1 MGTTT
6 GKGRNGGWMVSA
18 SELNTFSFC
27 EHAWFLRHIVGL
39 RPGRRD
45 RFAAGRAGHR
55 AHAQRVFS
63 SRKLL
68 RTLTVVAVVC
78 LVVLAVVWTMGG
90 R

>member
-1 MGTTT
+1 MGTTR
-6 GKGRNGGWMVSA
+6 GKRRKGRWIVSA

-45 RFAAGRAGHR
+45 RFAAGRAGHK

-68 RTLTVVAVVC
+68 RTLTVLAVVC
-78 LVVLAVVWTMGG
+78 LVALAVLWTLGG